1 MKKLFLWLM
10 AGLLIAGSAND
21 ASARSKKK
29 KGKANTEQKT
39 DSVKK
44 KKSVYDK
51 LFKDKKKH
59 TVSKG
64 IITVHQYEN
73 KIYLELPIELM
84 GRDFLVNSAVTEAS
98 DISLAG
104 TKAAQSRYLIIDKTD
119 SLVLFRDP
127 KYNVRINE
135 QDKNQK
141 EAFTLSRSN
150 AIYKA
155 FPIEG
160 YTSDSTAV
168 VFNATS
174 YFSCSNKDV
183 LNLSGR
189 SYGGMLT
196 IINASPQSKTSFV
209 DSIEAF
215 ENCISITQN
224 CTAKLSI
231 SIMGFVSKEQPEL
244 TMAVQTTLALL
255 SKDKMNTREANPRVG
270 TGFISYT
277 DYRNEKRSK
286 KGYYVTRRNISS
298 QQPIIFYLDTLIQ
311 DSWAKAIQ
319 KSADEWNI
327 VFEKLGL
334 GKPILIKPY
343 EKDSTFRA
351 NNPMI
356 NTIGFLN
363 NNNSEVT
370 AYNVTDL
377 RTGEILSTKMG
388 VPRDLA
394 FSVRRNGVYQMA
406 EVDPRFRTYYIADE
420 VICEN
425 LTARMLKAF
434 GLSLG
439 LTTNLAGSAAYSP
452 QELRS
457 PKFTQEYGITASV
470 MDNIVYNYLAQPGDK
485 EKGVVLVVNK
495 PGVCD
500 AFTLK
505 YLYAPT
511 PTSVKESETL
521 KKWAMEHD
529 GDPRY
534 FYGKRTPIYATD
546 PRCQNNDLGNDPIA
560 SIDAQISHVKY
571 IVKNSPDWF
580 HDDNIPNDYRELF
593 PDFVIIELI
602 NKTLSPV
609 SSYIGGIYINEASE
623 SSNVPSYQSVP
634 ADVQKKVLQKIFS
647 TFYDLSWLD
656 SNKDFLRLGGANPD
670 ISTWIYNNG
679 YPMMSLMYRLMRM
692 GLSVEKSAMPYTQE
706 AFLNDIEKQLFKE
719 TINGKP
725 LSSSMVSQI
734 SVYINSLKGM
744 CPTLKALDKAA
755 STSVT
760 SIALNEQREYK
771 LNSLSLLTNFIKT
784 SVFEEA
790 GMEPTTA
797 INFYFGTDIEA
808 ICYDKLKTA
817 RNYLIQARLYAR
829 NEIERGKCDY
839 LIAMI
844 NRVL

>member
-10 AGLLIAGSAND
+10 VGLLIAGSAND
-21 ASARSKKK
+21 ANARSKKK
-29 KGKANTEQKT
+29 KGKAKTEQKT
-39 DSVKK
+39 DSVQKK

-51 LFKDKKKH
+51 LFKDNKKH
-59 TVSKG
+59 IVSKG
-64 IITVHQYEN
+64 AITVHQYED
-73 KIYLELPIELM
+73 KIYLELPVELM
-84 GRDFLVNSAVTEAS
+84 GRDFLVNSAVTAAS

-119 SLVLFRDP
+119 SLILFRDP

-135 QDKNQK
+135 QDNNQK
-141 EAFTLSRSN
+141 EAFALSRSH
-150 AIYKA
+150 AVYKA

-196 IINASPQSKTSFV
+196 IISASPQSKTSFV
-209 DSIEAF
+209 DSVEAF

-244 TMAVQTTLALL
+244 TMSVQTTLALL
-255 SKDKMNTREANPRVG
+255 SEEKMSTREANPRIG
-270 TGFISYT
+270 SGFISYT

-286 KGYYVTRRNISS
+286 KGYHVTRRNITP
-298 QQPIIFYLDTLIQ
+298 QQPVIFYIDTLIQ
-311 DSWAKAIQ
+311 DNWARAIQ

-327 VFEKLGL
+327 VFEELGL
-334 GKPILIKPY
+334 GKPIAIEPY
-343 EKDSTFRA
+343 KKDSTFRA

-356 NTIGFLN
+356 NTIAFLN

-406 EVDPRFRTYYIADE
+406 EVDSRFRTYYIPDE

-439 LTTNLAGSAAYSP
+439 LATNLAGSAAYTP

-457 PKFTQEYGITASV
+457 PEFTQKYGITASV
-470 MDNIVYNYLAQPGDK
+470 MDNIVYNYLARPGDK

-505 YLYAPT
+505 YLYLPT
-511 PTSVKESETL
+511 NGNESETL

-534 FYGKRTPIYATD
+534 FYGKRSPIYAAD

-560 SIDAQISHVKY
+560 SLDAQISHVKY
-571 IVKNSPDWF
+571 VVKNSPDWF

-602 NKTLSPV
+602 NKTLSPM
-609 SSYIGGIYINEASE
+609 SSYIGGIYINEANE
-623 SSNVPSYQSVP
+623 SSNIPSYQSVP

-656 SNKDFLRLGGANPD
+656 SNKDFLRMGGANPD
-670 ISTWIYNNG
+670 MSTWIYNNG
-679 YPMMSLMYRLMRM
+679 YPMMSLMFRLMRM
-692 GLSVEKSAMPYTQE
+692 GLSVEKSAKPYTQE

-719 TINGKP
+719 TLSGRP
-725 LSSSMVSQI
+725 LSTPMIAQL
-734 SVYINSLKGM
+734 SVYISSLKGM
-744 CPTLKALDKAA
+744 CPTLKAIDKAV

-760 SIALNEQREYK
+760 SIALNEQTNLKSRTLE
-771 LNSLSLLTNFIKT
+771 LLTAFASI
-784 SVFEEA
+784 SAMEEYS
-790 GMEPTTA
+790 GMEPMTTV
-797 INFYFGTDIEA
+797 NFYAGTDIEP
-808 ICYDKLKTA
+808 ICYEKLKSA
-817 RNYLIQARLYAR
+817 RRYLIQARSLAS
-829 NEIERGKCDY
+829 NDIERGKCDY
-839 LIAMI
+839 LITMI
-844 NRVL
+844 DRVL